1 MTTTSHFQELP
12 DFYKIKPVSP
22 LPKPKN
28 TNNRYPTFTQVH
40 FTAGDIE
47 QFETYRDPT
56 NGENPTKVVELDKNS
71 WNDIEVGEQIDYE
84 KYSQLT
90 TQSVMNTFLYLF
102 EKFKKAWFTKLLDP
116 ILLPFYIKKNLNIAV
131 PHVLPSKSQ
140 QQIIARKKE
149 NEDRLQRLSKKKPI
163 QKTEKEKGF

>member
-1 MTTTSHFQELP
+1 MTTTSQFQELP
-12 DFYKIKPVSP
+12 DFYKMKPVSP

-28 TNNRYPTFTQVH
+28 TNSRYPNFTQVH

-56 NGENPTKVVELDKNS
+56 NGENPTKVVTLEKNI

-102 EKFKKAWFTKLLDP
+102 EKFKKGIFVKIKDNKVDVF
-116 ILLPFYIKKNLNIAV
+116 LPFSKNNYVNEWGNRMRQPPPFRDMTSFL
-131 PHVLPSKSQ
+131 Q
-140 QQIIARKKE
+140 YAR
-149 NEDRLQRLSKKKPI
+149 L
-163 QKTEKEKGF
+163 